1 MGSEK
6 EFLTTFSESNE
17 GIELYLDHDFTKLS
31 TIKLKSKG
39 DLVVVK
45 TTDALQ
51 GLLKELKS
59 RKIEYKIL
67 GWGAN
72 ILLPEEL
79 PWIAIKLKFELD
91 NNTLEEV
98 RESYHLPA
106 SLSLAKMTSTASK
119 LGLRG
124 WEVITG
130 IPASL
135 GGAIFMNAGT
145 NLGEIGSLAT
155 EVTYVDQEGKLQI
168 HIVDENS
175 FSYRKNNFLKEGD
188 VVVSARLKHF
198 GVDPNLKTEIKD
210 YLEKRNN
217 SQPMNQ
223 NTCGCIFKNS
233 SMGQI
238 SCRAGHYV
246 DIIGMKGFSLGG
258 IRVSHKHGNFLE
270 NHDGST
276 YSETMKLMKL
286 LQAEMK
292 LQFGVDFEFEV
303 EH

>member
-1 MGSEK
+1 MGCQK
-6 EFLTTFSESNE
+6 EFLIAFSKSHE
-17 GIELYLDHDFTKLS
+17 GVEFYPDQDFTKLS

-39 DLVVVK
+39 DLLVVK
-45 TTDALQ
+45 TVSDLQ
-51 GLLKELKS
+51 SLLKELKS
-59 RKIEYKIL
+59 RKVEYKVL

-72 ILLPEEL
+72 ILLPENL
-79 PWIAIKLKFELD
+79 PWLAIQLKFDFDKNILD
-91 NNTLEEV
+91 EV
-98 RESYHLPA
+98 RDIYDLPA
-106 SLSLAKMTSTASK
+106 SLSLAKLTSTASR
-119 LGLRG
+119 LGLKG

-145 NLGEIGSLAT
+145 GLGEIGTLLT
-155 EVTYVDQEGKLQI
+155 EVTYIDRGGELQK
-168 HIVDENS
+168 HKVTEKS

-188 VVVSARLKHF
+188 IVVSAKLKHF
-198 GVDPNLKTEIKD
+198 GVDSDLKIKIKN

-233 SMGQI
+233 SMGEI

-246 DIIGMKGFSLGG
+246 DIMGMKGFSLGG

-270 NHDGST
+270 NHEDST
-276 YSETMKLMKL
+276 YSETMKLMKI